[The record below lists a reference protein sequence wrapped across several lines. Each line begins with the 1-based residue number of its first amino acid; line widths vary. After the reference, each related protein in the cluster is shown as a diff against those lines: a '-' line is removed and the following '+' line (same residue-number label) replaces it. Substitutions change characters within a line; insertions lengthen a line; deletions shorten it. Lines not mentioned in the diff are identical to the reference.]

1 MNDFKA
7 SRFVAQFMKK
17 HIGMSL
23 VLAFAILGTSIS
35 SLLPSYTLKYLI
47 DGFLEPAI
55 NGSVTITNGKI
66 VGLSF
71 LYFSTYLLV
80 SLFTILQNYMIDVF
94 GQKLIHE
101 LRYAMIEKSHRL
113 TSSYF
118 RRNGTGSMTSRVT
131 DDVNSIEQLFAEGL
145 VSLVVNLFK
154 IIGIL
159 ISVFIF
165 SWVLGLILFA
175 IIPVIYF
182 ITQAFRKNML
192 KNQLA
197 NRKILNEESNN
208 LSETIDCNNTI
219 KNLSK
224 EGYREEEFKGLLN
237 KGFKVMDK
245 TGWFDSLYG
254 PVIEILKAITISAVT
269 LIVCYSQD
277 TNSIIGLSIGT
288 FAAAINLISNVFS
301 PIQTIGQ
308 EIQTMQEGKSGI
320 ERVEKFMS
328 EKEICLKEDS
338 LKANDIINKKFPYLL
353 EFKDLS
359 FHYDDGQELIYDD
372 MNLQVKKLE
381 KICLVGRTGIGKT
394 TLFRLILGILEPTKG
409 QILFNGYDVTK
420 IPDTEKRK
428 IFGYVEQG
436 FKAVP
441 GSVMDQITL
450 GDQSISLKEVR
461 KAMSDSF
468 LDDYVMKTIPNNYQA
483 PFREEDFSQGQL
495 QLLNLARATVLNPQ
509 LLLLDEISAN
519 LDSETEKEVIK
530 ALAKASNDRTVVS
543 ISHRLSDQLGFDRV
557 IEVEK
562 GKIISK

>member
-154 IIGIL
+154 ILGIL

-381 KICLVGRTGIGKT
+381 KICLIGRTGIGKT
-394 TLFRLILGILEPTKG
+394 TLFRLILGTGIGSLSID
-409 QILFNGYDVTK
+409 QNVL
-420 IPDTEKRK
+420 
-428 IFGYVEQG
+428 
-436 FKAVP
+436 AVV
-441 GSVMDQITL
+441 GCL
-450 GDQSISLKEVR
+450 
-461 KAMSDSF
+461 
-468 LDDYVMKTIPNNYQA
+468 
-483 PFREEDFSQGQL
+483 
-495 QLLNLARATVLNPQ
+495 
-509 LLLLDEISAN
+509 
-519 LDSETEKEVIK
+519 
-530 ALAKASNDRTVVS
+530 
-543 ISHRLSDQLGFDRV
+543 
-557 IEVEK
+557 
-562 GKIISK
+562 